1 MSKEKKHSL
10 FNAIFLSLRN
20 IFNIGRIWGGNGV
33 FERDS
38 AQYRKNVAWKNSLRV
53 GTELQFA
60 DLPILMLSKKIAK
73 IIAQI
78 PYDFGISNF
87 TAYQIKLEE
96 DVDAQLPDL
105 QLIVADGEGG
115 NCYLAISRKLS
126 VRDIEWLFDAEDVPL
141 LKTPQAMKSLYVR
154 QHTPRMEGWVTMR
167 YRRQMLDIMGK
178 KMVDGRLRNFIYALY
193 VCEDNSKA
201 IEIENYSDGE
211 MEAYVT
217 VYRPAEDIVKVNT
230 PLLKVP
236 AEVKLSFANVTRL
249 DEIPLAELEKT
260 QPEEQNSPTNNAN
273 NQALAAADEQLKCDI
288 RIAAKIIDDALRNDL
303 LLADVVRKV
312 LGLSLN
318 PQEKVSFYLPLSAED
333 CQLLAQ
339 RYNVSATDKAAI
351 HERIIQELADFTGE
365 KTHISNNKTILQDEF
380 A

>member
-38 AQYRKNVAWKNSLRV
+38 AQYRKNVAWKSSLRV

-60 DLPILMLSKKIAK
+60 DLPILMLSKKTAK

-96 DVDAQLPDL
+96 DAEMQSPDL

-167 YRRQMLDIMGK
+167 YRRQMLDITGK
-178 KMVDGRLRNFIYALY
+178 KMVEGRVRNFIYALY

-217 VYRPAEDIVKVNT
+217 VYRPAEDIIKVNA

-236 AEVKLSFANVTRL
+236 AEVKLSFANVARL
-249 DEIPLAELEKT
+249 DEIPLAELEKNN
-260 QPEEQNSPTNNAN
+260 QEDKNIPTN
-273 NQALAAADEQLKCDI
+273 NQALAPTDEQLKCDI

-333 CQLLAQ
+333 CQLLAD

-365 KTHISNNKTILQDEF
+365 KTQLPNNKTILQDEL

>member
-1 MSKEKKHSL
+1 
-10 FNAIFLSLRN
+10 
-20 IFNIGRIWGGNGV
+20 
-33 FERDS
+33 
-38 AQYRKNVAWKNSLRV
+38 
-53 GTELQFA
+53 
-60 DLPILMLSKKIAK
+60 
-73 IIAQI
+73 
-78 PYDFGISNF
+78 
-87 TAYQIKLEE
+87 
-96 DVDAQLPDL
+96 
-105 QLIVADGEGG
+105 
-115 NCYLAISRKLS
+115 
-126 VRDIEWLFDAEDVPL
+126 
-141 LKTPQAMKSLYVR
+141 
-154 QHTPRMEGWVTMR
+154 MEGWVTMR
-167 YRRQMLDIMGK
+167 YRRQMLDITGK
-178 KMVDGRLRNFIYALY
+178 KMVEGRVRNFIYALY

-217 VYRPAEDIVKVNT
+217 VYRPAEDIIKVNA

-236 AEVKLSFANVTRL
+236 AEVKLSFANVARL
-249 DEIPLAELEKT
+249 NEIPLAELEKNN
-260 QPEEQNSPTNNAN
+260 QEDKNIPTN
-273 NQALAAADEQLKCDI
+273 NQALAPTDEQLKCDI

-333 CQLLAQ
+333 CQLLAD

-365 KTHISNNKTILQDEF
+365 KTQLPNNKTILQDEL